1 MQQLKEEKLNYI
13 LEKMNK
19 YILTGNIGKDAE
31 VKDLNNGNSV
41 INFSVA
47 HTEKWKDKQG
57 NPQEKT
63 VWVDCSWFINNTS
76 IAQYLKK
83 GTKVLIEG
91 EPTARAYVNNN
102 GEAVAILGCTVRSL
116 EITQFANNDNPQPQ
130 QPQQPQQPMQQAQQ
144 EEEPDLLF

>member
-1 MQQLKEEKLNYI
+1 
-13 LEKMNK
+13 MNK
-19 YILTGNIGKDAE
+19 QILTGNIGKDAE
-31 VKDLNNGNSV
+31 VKDFNNGNSV

-63 VWVDCSWFINNTS
+63 TWVDCNWFINNTA

-83 GTKVLIEG
+83 GAKVLIEG
-91 EPTARAYVNNN
+91 EPTARAYVNGQ

-116 EITQFANNDNPQPQ
+116 EITSFVNNDNPQQPKPQ
-130 QPQQPQQPMQQAQQ
+130 QQQKNNFPPAPNFNSNNNNQ
-144 EEEPDLLF
+144 EDDLPF